1 MTPWLWHRLMQCK
14 SFGYCHRNPRRMQT
28 LLDDARAGAIGSPA
42 TGWSNVVV
50 DEYSTLTD
58 RGA

>member
-1 MTPWLWHRLMQCK
+1 MQCK
-14 SFGYCHRNPRRMQT
+14 SFCYCHRNPRRMQT